1 MTWDR
6 GKTPSQGSGDRCVGL
21 GICLKPPCLCLWPL
35 GVLLMLVDFHTLEG
49 LKGLRRL
56 MDLFLVAQEVRG
68 TTRKAQLSTPAA
80 H

>member
-6 GKTPSQGSGDRCVGL
+6 GKTPSQGSGDRCVGR
-21 GICLKPPCLCLWPL
+21 GICLKPPYLCLWPL

-49 LKGLRRL
+49 LKGLQGL